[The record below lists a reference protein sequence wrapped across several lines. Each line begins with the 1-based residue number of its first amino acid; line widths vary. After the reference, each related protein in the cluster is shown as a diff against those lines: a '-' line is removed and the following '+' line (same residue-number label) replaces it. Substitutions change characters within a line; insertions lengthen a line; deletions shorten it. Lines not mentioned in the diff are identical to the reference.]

1 MLAARHESHVPRAAA
16 LMSPSPIIAWLTNFA
31 PHPGVPVWRERVR
44 RCTGALLGIGFA
56 ALATRFVFGPAG
68 DIPMLIAPMGASA
81 VLLFGAFESP
91 LAQPWSIL
99 GGNCV
104 SALIGVACAQWIA
117 DPGTAA
123 SLAVALAIAA
133 MYACRCVHPPSGAVA
148 LTAVLGGPAVHAL
161 GWQFVIEPVMFQSFV
176 LLSVALSYH
185 ALTGHRYPHAAW
197 RPVSGS
203 APTGE
208 PRINAP
214 ADEFARSFDAMTCE
228 DVMSTNVPAVP
239 STMHRKAARELLDRE
254 GVPALHVVDATDRLV
269 GMVTHGDLVEAPV
282 SLVTRLGRTMRTAL
296 RRESAHVEE
305 TVEAVMKA
313 GIHAA
318 HRATP
323 LAGLVPV
330 FTDHAIASIP
340 VLDDGQ
346 RLVGVVKHSD
356 MIRWLHRQA
365 GETRTDA
372 RAT

>member
-1 MLAARHESHVPRAAA
+1 
-16 LMSPSPIIAWLTNFA
+16 MSPSPIVAWLTNFA
-31 PHPGVPVWRERVR
+31 PHPGAPLWRERVR
-44 RCTGALLGIGFA
+44 RCTGSTLGIAFA

-104 SALIGVACAQWIA
+104 SALIGVACARWIA

-148 LTAVLGGPAVHAL
+148 LTAVLGGPGVHAL
-161 GWQFVIEPVMFQSFV
+161 GWRFVIEPVMFQSFA
-176 LLSVALSYH
+176 LLSVAISYH
-185 ALTGHRYPHAAW
+185 ALTGHRYPRAVAHAA
-197 RPVSGS
+197 PQSAAGS
-203 APTGE
+203 AQTGE
-208 PRINAP
+208 SRFEVAAAGFANA
-214 ADEFARSFDAMTCE
+214 FDAMTCE
-228 DVMSTNVPAVP
+228 DVMSTDVPAVP
-239 STMHRKAARELLDRE
+239 STMHRKAARELLHRE
-254 GVPALHVVDATDRLV
+254 GVAALHVVDAMDRFV
-269 GMVTHGDLVEAPV
+269 GMVTHGDLADAPA
-282 SLVTRLGRTMRTAL
+282 SFFARLARRL
-296 RRESAHVEE
+296 RAVVKRESARVEE

-313 GIHAA
+313 SVHAV
-318 HRATP
+318 HQATP
-323 LAGLVPV
+323 LAGLVHV
-330 FTDHAIASIP
+330 FTDHAISSVP

-365 GETRTDA
+365 NEVRIDA
-372 RAT
+372 RAA